1 MIQRQITVI
10 TKLGAAAGEAG
21 RPERADWTI
30 DQGWEKLYDRRAR
43 RLEDAVRASDEIAP
57 RPRLQGVRE
66 GDAQPADRRRSDPGL
81 PKAERL
87 C

>member
-10 TKLGAAAGEAG
+10 TKHGAAAGEAG
-21 RPERADWTI
+21 RADWTI

-66 GDAQPADRRRSDPGL
+66 GDAQPADRRRPDPGL